1 MAAAEVLMRISPS
14 PGVLVGI
21 WMASIFPRDVV
32 ATAVWVD
39 MVNDVQEKLELLKY
53 LQSNGILT
61 ALSNAR
67 QAESGD
73 EG

>member
-1 MAAAEVLMRISPS
+1 MATAEVLMRISPS

-39 MVNDVQEKLELLKY
+39 MVNDMQEKFELFEY
-53 LQSNGILT
+53 LQSKG
-61 ALSNAR
+61 
-67 QAESGD
+67 EC
-73 EG
+73 

>member
-1 MAAAEVLMRISPS
+1 MATAEVLMRISPS

-39 MVNDVQEKLELLKY
+39 MVSDMQEKFELFEY
-53 LQSNGILT
+53 LQSKG
-61 ALSNAR
+61 
-67 QAESGD
+67 EC
-73 EG
+73 